1 MIDIQNLTKSYG
13 RFTAVKNLSFQVGAG
28 QVVGFLG
35 PNGAGKTTTLRMLT
49 GYLPPTSGTA
59 SIAGYDIF
67 KDSVKARQ
75 QIGYMPEN
83 VPLYDD
89 MRVREYLKFRA
100 NIKGMSG
107 RDARNNIT
115 ETIETCGLTHM
126 RKRMIKTLSKGY
138 RQRVGLADALLNSPQ
153 LLVLD
158 EPTNGL
164 DPNQIRS
171 IRRLI
176 KKLGESHTILVSSHI
191 LSEVEMIADHIVIID
206 GGQIQASD
214 SPQNLI
220 DGMRAAGR
228 ISIEIQGDSAAII
241 GALERLDNV
250 KKIMLDEQEGEG
262 ETAWNFITI
271 FCDSGT
277 DTRSNISQLGS
288 QYGWPIRSLYRRKGT
303 LEDVFVELTRK
314 D

>member
-1 MIDIQNLTKSYG
+1 MIDIQNLTKTYG
-13 RFTAVKNLSFQVGAG
+13 RFTAVKNLSFKVGAG

-100 NIKGMSG
+100 NIKGLKG
-107 RDARNNIT
+107 GAARENIT
-115 ETIETCGLTHM
+115 EIIETCGLTHM

-138 RQRVGLADALLNSPQ
+138 RQRVGLADALLNDPQ

-164 DPNQIRS
+164 DPNQIRG
-171 IRRLI
+171 IRKLI
-176 KKLGESHTILVSSHI
+176 KRLGEKHTILVSSHI

-206 GGQIQASD
+206 GGQIRASD
-214 SPQNLI
+214 SPKNLI
-220 DGMRAAGR
+220 NGMRAAGR
-228 ISIEIQGDSAAII
+228 ISLEIEGDSEAIT
-241 GALERLDNV
+241 GALERLKYV
-250 KKIMLDEQEGEG
+250 KKVTLEKRKEQKERI
-262 ETAWNFITI
+262 WNHYTI
-271 FCDSGT
+271 LCESGT
-277 DTRSNISQLGS
+277 DSRERISQMGT
-288 QYGWPIRSLYRRKGT
+288 QYGWNIRSLHRREGT

>member
-1 MIDIQNLTKSYG
+1 MIEINHLTKKYG
-13 RFTAVKNLSFQVGAG
+13 RFTAVNDLSFKVGTG

-59 SIAGYDIF
+59 TIAGHDIF
-67 KDSVKARQ
+67 KDSIKARS

-100 NIKGMSG
+100 HIKGLKGSQ
-107 RDARNNIT
+107 ARKYT
-115 ETIETCGLTHM
+115 AEAIETCGLDHM
-126 RKRMIKTLSKGY
+126 KKRMIKTLSKGY
-138 RQRVGLADALLNSPQ
+138 RQRVVLADALINKPQ

-171 IRRLI
+171 IRNLI
-176 KKLGESHTILVSSHI
+176 KKLGEKHTILVSSHI
-191 LSEVEMIADHIVIID
+191 LSEVEGKITVEIKGD
-206 GGQIQASD
+206 GPTIK
-214 SPQNLI
+214 
-220 DGMRAAGR
+220 
-228 ISIEIQGDSAAII
+228 
-241 GALERLDNV
+241 GAFSRLDHV
-250 KKIMLDEQEGEG
+250 KKATITPLESEWQQLDILCE
-262 ETAWNFITI
+262 
-271 FCDSGT
+271 SGT
-277 DTRSNISQLGS
+277 DTREKISELSS
-288 QYGWPIRSLYRRKGT
+288 QYGWSIRSLHRRKGT

>member
-1 MIDIQNLTKSYG
+1 MIDIQNLTKTYG

-67 KDSVKARQ
+67 KDSIKARQ

-100 NIKGMSG
+100 NLKGLKG
-107 RDARNNIT
+107 KAARDNIT

-138 RQRVGLADALLNSPQ
+138 RQRVGLADALLNDPK

-171 IRRLI
+171 IRKLI
-176 KKLGESHTILVSSHI
+176 KKLGENHTILVSSHI

-206 GGQIQASD
+206 AGKIRASD
-214 SPQNLI
+214 TPQNLI
-220 DGMRAAGR
+220 NNMRAAGR
-228 ISIEIQGDSAAII
+228 ITLEIKGEVETIT
-241 GALERLDNV
+241 GALERLDYV
-250 KKIMLDEQEGEG
+250 KKAILDA
-262 ETAWNFITI
+262 TASEANHYWNYFTI
-271 FCDSGT
+271 LCDSGT
-277 DTRSNISQLGS
+277 DTRERISQLAS
-288 QYGWPIRSLYRRKGT
+288 QYGWPIRSLHRRQGT

>member
-1 MIDIQNLTKSYG
+1 MIDIQNLTKTYG
-13 RFTAVKNLSFQVGAG
+13 RFTAVKELSFQVGTG

-100 NIKGMSG
+100 NIKGMGG
-107 RDARNNIT
+107 REARDNIT
-115 ETIETCGLTHM
+115 ETIDTCGLTHM

-138 RQRVGLADALLNSPQ
+138 RQRVGLADALLNNPQ

-171 IRRLI
+171 IRKLI
-176 KKLGESHTILVSSHI
+176 KKLGENHTILVSSHI

-206 GGQIQASD
+206 GGEIRASD

-228 ISIEIQGDSAAII
+228 ISLEVQGDSAAIT
-241 GALERLDNV
+241 GALERLENV
-250 KKIMLDEQEGEG
+250 KKVSIDREEVLEGK
-262 ETAWNFITI
+262 TWLYFTI
-271 FCDSGT
+271 LCESGT
-277 DTRSNISQLGS
+277 DTRESISQLAS
-288 QYGWPIRSLYRRKGT
+288 QYGWPIRTLHRRKGT

>member
-1 MIDIQNLTKSYG
+1 MIDIQNLTKTYG
-13 RFTAVKNLSFQVGAG
+13 RFTAVKDLSFQVGTG

-49 GYLPPTSGTA
+49 GYLPPSSGTA
-59 SIAGYDIF
+59 TIAGYDIF

-100 NIKGMSG
+100 NLKGLSG
-107 RDARNNIT
+107 RAARNNIT

-138 RQRVGLADALLNSPQ
+138 RQRVGLADALLNDPK

-171 IRRLI
+171 IRKLI
-176 KKLGESHTILVSSHI
+176 KKLGENHTILVSSHI

-206 GGQIQASD
+206 GGQIRASD

-220 DGMRAAGR
+220 NGMRAAGR
-228 ISIEIQGDSAAII
+228 ISLEIQGDPSTIT
-241 GALERLDNV
+241 GALERLDYV
-250 KKIMLDEQEGEG
+250 KKATLDQEGSE
-262 ETAWNFITI
+262 ENNDWSHLTI
-271 FCDSGT
+271 LCDSGT
-277 DTRSNISQLGS
+277 DTRERISQLAS
-288 QYGWPIRSLYRRKGT
+288 QYGWPIRGLHRRKGT

>member
-1 MIDIQNLTKSYG
+1 MIDIQNLTKTYG
-13 RFTAVKNLSFQVGAG
+13 RFTAVKDLSFQVGTG

-49 GYLPPTSGTA
+49 GYLPPSSGTA
-59 SIAGYDIF
+59 TIAGYDIF

-89 MRVREYLKFRA
+89 MRVREYLKLRA
-100 NIKGMSG
+100 NLKGLSG
-107 RDARNNIT
+107 RAARNNIT

-138 RQRVGLADALLNSPQ
+138 RQRVGLADALLNDPK

-171 IRRLI
+171 IRKLI
-176 KKLGESHTILVSSHI
+176 KKLGENHTILVSSHI

-206 GGQIQASD
+206 GGQIRASD

-220 DGMRAAGR
+220 NGMRAAGR
-228 ISIEIQGDSAAII
+228 ISLEIQGDPSTIA
-241 GALERLDNV
+241 GALERLDYV
-250 KKIMLDEQEGEG
+250 KKATLDQEGSE
-262 ETAWNFITI
+262 ENNDWNHLTI
-271 FCDSGT
+271 LCDSGT
-277 DTRSNISQLGS
+277 DTRERISQLAS
-288 QYGWPIRSLYRRKGT
+288 QYGWPIRGLHRRKGT

>member
-1 MIDIQNLTKSYG
+1 MINIQNLTKTYG
-13 RFTAVKNLSFQVGAG
+13 RFTAVKDLSFQVGAG

-49 GYLPPTSGTA
+49 GYLPPSSGTA
-59 SIAGYDIF
+59 TIAGYDIF

-100 NIKGMSG
+100 NLKGLSG
-107 RDARNNIT
+107 RAARNNIT

-138 RQRVGLADALLNSPQ
+138 RQRVGLADALLNDPK

-171 IRRLI
+171 IRKLI
-176 KKLGESHTILVSSHI
+176 KKLGENHTILVSSHI

-206 GGQIQASD
+206 GGKIRASD

-220 DGMRAAGR
+220 SGMRAAGR
-228 ISIEIQGDSAAII
+228 ISLEIQGDPATIT
-241 GALERLDNV
+241 GALERLNYV
-250 KKIMLDEQEGEG
+250 KKATLDQEGSTENNN
-262 ETAWNFITI
+262 WNHLTI
-271 FCDSGT
+271 LCDSGT
-277 DTRSNISQLGS
+277 DTRERISQLAS
-288 QYGWPIRSLYRRKGT
+288 QYGWPIRTLHRRKGT

>member
-1 MIDIQNLTKSYG
+1 MINIQNLTKTYG
-13 RFTAVKNLSFQVGAG
+13 RLTAVKNLSFQVGAG

-49 GYLPPTSGTA
+49 GYLPPSSGTA
-59 SIAGYDIF
+59 TIAGYDVF

-100 NIKGMSG
+100 NLKGLRG
-107 RDARNNIT
+107 RAARNDIS

-138 RQRVGLADALLNSPQ
+138 RQRVGLADALLNDPK

-171 IRRLI
+171 IRKLI
-176 KKLGESHTILVSSHI
+176 KKLGENHTILVSSHI
-191 LSEVEMIADHIVIID
+191 LSEIEMIADHIVIID
-206 GGQIQASD
+206 GGQIRASD
-214 SPQNLI
+214 TPQNLI
-220 DGMRAAGR
+220 SGMRAAGR
-228 ISIEIQGDSAAII
+228 ISVEIQGDANTIAASI
-241 GALERLDNV
+241 ERLDYV
-250 KKIMLDEQEGEG
+250 KKATIELEGSE
-262 ETAWNFITI
+262 ENNDWNHLTVL
-271 FCDSGT
+271 CDSGT
-277 DTRSNISQLGS
+277 DTRERISQQAS
-288 QYGWPIRSLYRRKGT
+288 QYGWPIRSLHRRKGT